1 MYHHFTC
8 EIVGLNDFWIA
19 IEADN
24 VMNALSFKKF
34 IRQRKKAYE
43 EKRNFSFKEDKK
55 RVRIV
60 MQNEDFYTLL
70 VDAMT

>member
-1 MYHHFTC
+1 MGTN
-8 EIVGLNDFWIA
+8 EFWIA
-19 IEADN
+19 IEADS
-24 VMNALSFKKF
+24 VANALAFKKF
-34 IRQRKKAYE
+34 IRQRKKACE
-43 EKRNFSFKEDKK
+43 ERRDFSFKEEKK

>member
-1 MYHHFTC
+1 MG
-8 EIVGLNDFWIA
+8 VNDFWIV
-19 IEADN
+19 IEADTA
-24 VMNALSFKKF
+24 VNALAFKKF
-34 IRQRKKAYE
+34 IRQRKKACE
-43 EKRNFSFKEDKK
+43 EKRDYSFKEDKK